1 MSLSVTWYSH
11 ANFLL
16 EYDGVRILIDPFFT
30 GNPQAPCTADEIAPV
45 DAVLVTHDHGDHVGD
60 AVALCAKHNAPL
72 VTIVG
77 TAEKLQQ
84 QGVPADCIA
93 NGIGMNI
100 GGTLEIKGV
109 KITMTQAF
117 HSSESGAPTGF
128 ILRFPDG
135 TTVYHAGDTGIFS
148 SMQLFGELYSIDVAM
163 LPIGGVFTM
172 DPLQAAKACEL
183 LGCSTVIP
191 MHWGTFPVLEQ
202 NTEHFAQALAARG
215 LNAVKMLAPEP
226 GTAVIL
232 EK

>member
-60 AVALCAKHNAPL
+60 AVALCAKHNVPL